1 MCVASAL
8 TAERRRAD
16 VDIPTDDAT
25 QPSHCPAISYTRMA
39 APLHQLTHVFT
50 HSHCSQGFVGAL
62 GLAWDGEAKVVAIK
76 SGKRNRFAVMDGQ
89 LTSGSLAQF
98 VDKILGGDVQYS
110 PLKEALEVV
119 PAYLQDV

>member
-1 MCVASAL
+1 
-8 TAERRRAD
+8 
-16 VDIPTDDAT
+16 
-25 QPSHCPAISYTRMA
+25 
-39 APLHQLTHVFT
+39 
-50 HSHCSQGFVGAL
+50 VGAL